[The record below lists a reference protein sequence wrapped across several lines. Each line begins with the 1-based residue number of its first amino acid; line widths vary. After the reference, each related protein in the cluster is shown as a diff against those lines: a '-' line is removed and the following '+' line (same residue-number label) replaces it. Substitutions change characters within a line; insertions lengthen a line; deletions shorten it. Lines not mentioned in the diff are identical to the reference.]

1 MELKEYR
8 ALEPW
13 LDDLL
18 LKDPVRPSIPPADR
32 FGPNHMVFV
41 LWQDEQPSAICCA
54 ALLDY
59 VPVDEVE
66 LFYDGHEHYDHACL
80 YTIWA
85 MRPKAGRALA
95 TRLVPHLRQKYSV
108 SRVVTLSPD
117 TAMAKRFHLNNGAV
131 IFRENEEFQTVNYEY
146 EAV

>member
-13 LDDLL
+13 LEDLL
-18 LKDPVRPSIPPADR
+18 LKDPVRPSILPADR

-41 LWQDEQPSAICCA
+41 LWQDKQPSAVCCA

-85 MRPKAGRALA
+85 MRPGAGRALA
-95 TRLVPHLRQKYSV
+95 TRLVPHLRQKYAV

-131 IFRENEEFQTVNYEY
+131 IFRDNNGYGTVNYEY